1 MKKKKF
7 AAFLTA
13 LTVGLSGAVTAD
25 AMLSEDEQKA
35 AYIEKAVREALEVE
49 TETDT
54 EETVESENE
63 TVADT
68 EAVTES
74 QMDETAETGEV
85 SGAETESE
93 TETESES
100 EAESETETQTQS
112 ETEAV
117 SEEEQTEKAESQT
130 EKIMV
135 AIDASHQGAGADL
148 TEEEPAGPGSETM
161 IKGFSEGTSGTATGL
176 EENELNLEVATKLR
190 DILEDRG
197 YEVLMTRE
205 DADTQLSEVERAE
218 LVNAS
223 DAQILISLHANGG
236 DDSSERGACAQ
247 APSYENP
254 YITDSDLVKKSN
266 ALGDIVLQAYCD
278 KTGLADKGLYNV
290 DSRAQI
296 NWSKIPVIVLEMGF
310 MSNTEDDT
318 YMAEDT
324 NQQKMAEGIADGID
338 LYFGRS

>member
-13 LTVGLSGAVTAD
+13 LAVGLSGAVTAD

-35 AYIEKAVREALEVE
+35 AYIEKAVREALEAE

-54 EETVESENE
+54 EGNVESDNE

-74 QMDETAETGEV
+74 QMEETTEEV
-85 SGAETESE
+85 SEAETEAE
-93 TETESES
+93 TE
-100 EAESETETQTQS
+100 TQS

-117 SEEEQTEKAESQT
+117 SEEEQTENAESQT

-135 AIDASHQGAGADL
+135 AIDASHQGADADL
-148 TEEEPAGPGSETM
+148 TEEEPVGPGAETM
-161 IKGFSEGTSGTATGL
+161 IKGFSEGISGTATGL
-176 EENELNLEVATKLR
+176 EENELNLEVATKLK
-190 DILEDRG
+190 DILEERG
-197 YEVLMTRE
+197 YEVFMTRE

-254 YITDSDLVKKSN
+254 YITDTDLVKKSN

-278 KTGLADKGLYNV
+278 KTGLTDKGLYNI

>member
-1 MKKKKF
+1 MKKKKI

-13 LTVGLSGAVTAD
+13 LAVGLSGAVTAD

-35 AYIEKAVREALEVE
+35 AYIEKAVREALEAE

-54 EETVESENE
+54 EGNVESDNE

-74 QMDETAETGEV
+74 QMEETTEEV
-85 SGAETESE
+85 SEAE
-93 TETESES
+93 TETE
-100 EAESETETQTQS
+100 TETQS

-117 SEEEQTEKAESQT
+117 SEEEQTENAESQT

-135 AIDASHQGAGADL
+135 AIDASHQGADADL
-148 TEEEPAGPGSETM
+148 TEEEPVGPGSETM
-161 IKGFSEGTSGTATGL
+161 IKGFSEGISGTATGL
-176 EENELNLEVATKLR
+176 EENELNLEVATKLK
-190 DILEDRG
+190 DILEERG
-197 YEVLMTRE
+197 YEVFMTRE

-254 YITDSDLVKKSN
+254 YITDTDLVKKSN
-266 ALGDIVLQAYCD
+266 ALGDIVLQSYCD
-278 KTGLADKGLYNV
+278 KTGLTDKGLYNI

>member
-13 LTVGLSGAVTAD
+13 LAVGLSGAVTAD

-35 AYIEKAVREALEVE
+35 AYIEKAVREALEAE

-54 EETVESENE
+54 EGNVESDNE

-74 QMDETAETGEV
+74 QMEETTEEV
-85 SGAETESE
+85 SEAETEAE
-93 TETESES
+93 TE
-100 EAESETETQTQS
+100 TQS

-117 SEEEQTEKAESQT
+117 SEEEQTENAESQT

-135 AIDASHQGAGADL
+135 AIDASHQGADADL
-148 TEEEPAGPGSETM
+148 TEEEPVGPGSETM
-161 IKGFSEGTSGTATGL
+161 IKGFSEGISGTATGL
-176 EENELNLEVATKLR
+176 EENELNLEVATKLK
-190 DILEDRG
+190 DILEERG
-197 YEVLMTRE
+197 YEVFMTRE

-254 YITDSDLVKKSN
+254 YITDTDLVKKSN

-278 KTGLADKGLYNV
+278 KTGLTDKGLYNI

>member
-13 LTVGLSGAVTAD
+13 LAVELTGAVTAD

-35 AYIEKAVREALEVE
+35 AYIEKAVREALEAE

-54 EETVESENE
+54 EGNVESDNE

-74 QMDETAETGEV
+74 QMEETTEEV
-85 SGAETESE
+85 SEAETE
-93 TETESES
+93 
-100 EAESETETQTQS
+100 AETETQF

-117 SEEEQTEKAESQT
+117 SEEEQTENAESQT

-135 AIDASHQGAGADL
+135 AIDASHQGADADL
-148 TEEEPAGPGSETM
+148 TEEEPVGPGSETM
-161 IKGFSEGTSGTATGL
+161 IKGFSEGISGTATGL
-176 EENELNLEVATKLR
+176 EENELNLEVATKLK
-190 DILEDRG
+190 DILEERG
-197 YEVLMTRE
+197 YEVFMTRE

-254 YITDSDLVKKSN
+254 YITDTDLVKKSN

-278 KTGLADKGLYNV
+278 KTGLTDKGLYNV

-324 NQQKMAEGIADGID
+324 NQQKMAEGIADCID

>member
-13 LTVGLSGAVTAD
+13 LAVGLSGAVTAD

-35 AYIEKAVREALEVE
+35 AYIEKAVREALEAE

-54 EETVESENE
+54 EGNVESDNE

-74 QMDETAETGEV
+74 QMEETTEEV
-85 SGAETESE
+85 SEAETE
-93 TETESES
+93 
-100 EAESETETQTQS
+100 AETETQF

-117 SEEEQTEKAESQT
+117 SEEEQTENAESQT

-135 AIDASHQGAGADL
+135 AIDASHQGADADL
-148 TEEEPAGPGSETM
+148 TEEEPVGPGSETM
-161 IKGFSEGTSGTATGL
+161 IKGFSEGISGTATGL
-176 EENELNLEVATKLR
+176 EENELNLEVATKLK
-190 DILEDRG
+190 DILEERG
-197 YEVLMTRE
+197 YEVFMTRE

-254 YITDSDLVKKSN
+254 YITDTDLVKKSN

-278 KTGLADKGLYNV
+278 KTGLTDKGLYNI

>member
-13 LTVGLSGAVTAD
+13 LAVGLSGAVTAD

-35 AYIEKAVREALEVE
+35 AYIEKAVREALEAE

-54 EETVESENE
+54 EGNVESDNE
-63 TVADT
+63 TVVDT

-74 QMDETAETGEV
+74 QMEETKEEV
-85 SGAETESE
+85 SEAE
-93 TETESES
+93 TETE
-100 EAESETETQTQS
+100 TETQS

-117 SEEEQTEKAESQT
+117 SEEEQTENAESQT

-135 AIDASHQGAGADL
+135 AIDASHQGADADL
-148 TEEEPAGPGSETM
+148 TEEEPVGPGSETM
-161 IKGFSEGTSGTATGL
+161 IKGFSEGISGTATGL
-176 EENELNLEVATKLR
+176 EENELNLEVATKLK
-190 DILEDRG
+190 DILEERG
-197 YEVLMTRE
+197 YEVFMTRE

-254 YITDSDLVKKSN
+254 YITDTDLVKKSN

-278 KTGLADKGLYNV
+278 KTGLTDKGLYNI

>member
-13 LTVGLSGAVTAD
+13 LAVGLSGAVTAD

-35 AYIEKAVREALEVE
+35 AYIEKAVREALEAE

-54 EETVESENE
+54 EGNVESDNE

-74 QMDETAETGEV
+74 QMEETTEEV
-85 SGAETESE
+85 SEAETEAE
-93 TETESES
+93 TE
-100 EAESETETQTQS
+100 TQS
-112 ETEAV
+112 ETETV
-117 SEEEQTEKAESQT
+117 SEEEQTENAESQT

-135 AIDASHQGAGADL
+135 AIDASHQGADADL
-148 TEEEPAGPGSETM
+148 TEEEPIGPGSETM
-161 IKGFSEGTSGTATGL
+161 IKGFSEGISGTATGL
-176 EENELNLEVATKLR
+176 EENELNLEVAVKLK
-190 DILEDRG
+190 DILEERG
-197 YEVLMTRE
+197 YEVFMTRE

-254 YITDSDLVKKSN
+254 YITDTDLVKKSN

-278 KTGLADKGLYNV
+278 KTGLTDKGLYNV

>member
-13 LTVGLSGAVTAD
+13 LAVGLTGAVTAD

-35 AYIEKAVREALEVE
+35 AYIEKAVREALEAE

-54 EETVESENE
+54 EGNVESDNE

-74 QMDETAETGEV
+74 QMEETTEEV
-85 SGAETESE
+85 SEAETE
-93 TETESES
+93 
-100 EAESETETQTQS
+100 AETETQF

-117 SEEEQTEKAESQT
+117 SEEEQTENAESQT

-135 AIDASHQGAGADL
+135 AIDASHQGADADL
-148 TEEEPAGPGSETM
+148 TEEEPVGPGSETM
-161 IKGFSEGTSGTATGL
+161 IKGFSEGISGTATGL
-176 EENELNLEVATKLR
+176 EENELNLEVATKLK
-190 DILEDRG
+190 DILEERG
-197 YEVLMTRE
+197 YEVFMTRE

-254 YITDSDLVKKSN
+254 YITDTDLVKKSN

-278 KTGLADKGLYNV
+278 KTGLTDKGLYNV

>member
-13 LTVGLSGAVTAD
+13 LAVGLTGAVTAD

-35 AYIEKAVREALEVE
+35 AYIEKAVREALEAE

-54 EETVESENE
+54 EGNVESDNE

-74 QMDETAETGEV
+74 QMEETTEEV
-85 SGAETESE
+85 SEAETE
-93 TETESES
+93 
-100 EAESETETQTQS
+100 AETETQF
-112 ETEAV
+112 ETETV
-117 SEEEQTEKAESQT
+117 SEEEQTENAESQT

-135 AIDASHQGAGADL
+135 AIDASHQGADADL
-148 TEEEPAGPGSETM
+148 TEEEPIGPGSETM
-161 IKGFSEGTSGTATGL
+161 IKGFSEGISGTATGL
-176 EENELNLEVATKLR
+176 EENELNLEVAVKLK
-190 DILEDRG
+190 DILEERG
-197 YEVLMTRE
+197 YEVFMTRE

-254 YITDSDLVKKSN
+254 YITDTDLVKKSN

-278 KTGLADKGLYNV
+278 KTGLTDKGLYNV

>member
-13 LTVGLSGAVTAD
+13 LAVGLSGAVTAD

-35 AYIEKAVREALEVE
+35 AYIEKAVREALEAE

-54 EETVESENE
+54 EGNVESDNE

-74 QMDETAETGEV
+74 QMEETTEEV
-85 SGAETESE
+85 SEAETEAE
-93 TETESES
+93 TE
-100 EAESETETQTQS
+100 TQS
-112 ETEAV
+112 ETETV
-117 SEEEQTEKAESQT
+117 SEEEQTENAESQT

-135 AIDASHQGAGADL
+135 AIDASHQGADADL
-148 TEEEPAGPGSETM
+148 TEEEPIGPGSETM
-161 IKGFSEGTSGTATGL
+161 IKGFSEGISGTATGL
-176 EENELNLEVATKLR
+176 EENELNLEVAVKLK
-190 DILEDRG
+190 DILEERG
-197 YEVLMTRE
+197 YEVFMTRE

-254 YITDSDLVKKSN
+254 YITDTDLVKKSN

-278 KTGLADKGLYNV
+278 KTGLTDKGLYNI

>member
-13 LTVGLSGAVTAD
+13 LAVGLTGAVTAD

-35 AYIEKAVREALEVE
+35 AYIEKAVREALEAE

-54 EETVESENE
+54 EGNVESDNE

-74 QMDETAETGEV
+74 QMEETTEEV
-85 SGAETESE
+85 SEAETEAE
-93 TETESES
+93 TE
-100 EAESETETQTQS
+100 TQS
-112 ETEAV
+112 ETETV
-117 SEEEQTEKAESQT
+117 SEEEQTENAESQT

-135 AIDASHQGAGADL
+135 AIDASHQGADADL
-148 TEEEPAGPGSETM
+148 TEEEPIGPGSETM
-161 IKGFSEGTSGTATGL
+161 IKGFSEGISGTATGL
-176 EENELNLEVATKLR
+176 EENELNLEVAVKLKE
-190 DILEDRG
+190 ILEERG
-197 YEVLMTRE
+197 YEVFMTRE

-254 YITDSDLVKKSN
+254 YITDTDLVKKSN

-278 KTGLADKGLYNV
+278 KTGLTDKGLYNV

>member
-13 LTVGLSGAVTAD
+13 LAVGLSGAVTAD

-35 AYIEKAVREALEVE
+35 AYIEKAVREALEAE
-49 TETDT
+49 TETDI
-54 EETVESENE
+54 EGNVESDNE

-74 QMDETAETGEV
+74 QMEEATEEV
-85 SGAETESE
+85 SEAE
-93 TETESES
+93 TETE
-100 EAESETETQTQS
+100 TETQS

-117 SEEEQTEKAESQT
+117 SEEEQTENAESQT

-135 AIDASHQGAGADL
+135 AIDASHQGADADL
-148 TEEEPAGPGSETM
+148 TEEEPVGPGSETM
-161 IKGFSEGTSGTATGL
+161 IKGFSEGISGTATGL
-176 EENELNLEVATKLR
+176 EENELNLEVATKLK
-190 DILEDRG
+190 DILEERG
-197 YEVLMTRE
+197 YEVFMTRE

-254 YITDSDLVKKSN
+254 YITDTDLVKKSN

-278 KTGLADKGLYNV
+278 KTGLTDKGLYNI

>member
-13 LTVGLSGAVTAD
+13 LAVGLSGAVTAD

-35 AYIEKAVREALEVE
+35 AYIEKAVREALSAE
-49 TETDT
+49 TETDA
-54 EETVESENE
+54 EETTKSENE
-63 TVADT
+63 ATESETAAET
-68 EAVTES
+68 EAVTE
-74 QMDETAETGEV
+74 EA
-85 SGAETESE
+85 SE
-93 TETESES
+93 TETESETDT
-100 EAESETETQTQS
+100 ETETETQS

-117 SEEEQTEKAESQT
+117 LEEEQTEKTESQT

-135 AIDASHQGAGADL
+135 AIDASHQGTDADL

-176 EENELNLEVATKLR
+176 EENELNLEVATKLKE
-190 DILEDRG
+190 ILEERG
-197 YEVLMTRE
+197 YEVFMTRE

-236 DDSSERGACAQ
+236 DDSSERGACVQ

-254 YITDSDLVKKSN
+254 YIIDTDIVKKSN
-266 ALGDIVLQAYCD
+266 ALADIVLQSYCNQ
-278 KTGLADKGLYNV
+278 TGLTEKGLYNV

>member
-13 LTVGLSGAVTAD
+13 LAVGLSGAVTAD

-35 AYIEKAVREALEVE
+35 AYIEKAVREALEAE

-54 EETVESENE
+54 EGNVESDNE

-74 QMDETAETGEV
+74 QMEETTEEV
-85 SGAETESE
+85 SEAE
-93 TETESES
+93 TETE
-100 EAESETETQTQS
+100 TETQS

-117 SEEEQTEKAESQT
+117 SEEEQTENAESQT

-135 AIDASHQGAGADL
+135 AIDASHQGADADL
-148 TEEEPAGPGSETM
+148 TEEEPVGPGSETM
-161 IKGFSEGTSGTATGL
+161 IKGFSEGISGTATGL
-176 EENELNLEVATKLR
+176 EENELNLEVATKLK
-190 DILEDRG
+190 DILEERG
-197 YEVLMTRE
+197 YEVFMTRE

-254 YITDSDLVKKSN
+254 YITDTDLVKKSN

-278 KTGLADKGLYNV
+278 KTGLTDKGLYNI

>member
-13 LTVGLSGAVTAD
+13 LAVGLSGAVTAD

-35 AYIEKAVREALEVE
+35 AYIEKAVREALEAE

-54 EETVESENE
+54 EGNVESDNE

-74 QMDETAETGEV
+74 QMEETTEEV
-85 SGAETESE
+85 SEAETEAE
-93 TETESES
+93 TE
-100 EAESETETQTQS
+100 TQS

-117 SEEEQTEKAESQT
+117 SEEEQTENAESQT

-135 AIDASHQGAGADL
+135 AIDASHQGTDADL
-148 TEEEPAGPGSETM
+148 TEEEPVGPGSETM
-161 IKGFSEGTSGTATGL
+161 IKGFSEGISGTATGL
-176 EENELNLEVATKLR
+176 EENELNLEVAAKLK
-190 DILEDRG
+190 DILEERG
-197 YEVLMTRE
+197 YEVFMTRE

-236 DDSSERGACAQ
+236 DDSIERGACAQ

-254 YITDSDLVKKSN
+254 YITDTDLVKKSN

-278 KTGLADKGLYNV
+278 KTGLTDKGLYNI

>member
-13 LTVGLSGAVTAD
+13 LAVGLSGAVTAD

-35 AYIEKAVREALEVE
+35 AYIEKAVREALEAE

-54 EETVESENE
+54 EGNVESDNE

-74 QMDETAETGEV
+74 QMEETTEEV
-85 SGAETESE
+85 SEAETEAE
-93 TETESES
+93 TE
-100 EAESETETQTQS
+100 TQS
-112 ETEAV
+112 ETETV
-117 SEEEQTEKAESQT
+117 SEEEQTENAESQT

-135 AIDASHQGAGADL
+135 AIDASHQGADADL
-148 TEEEPAGPGSETM
+148 TEEEPIGPGSETM
-161 IKGFSEGTSGTATGL
+161 IKGFSEGISGTATGL
-176 EENELNLEVATKLR
+176 EENELNLEVATKLK
-190 DILEDRG
+190 DILEERG
-197 YEVLMTRE
+197 YEVFMTRE

-254 YITDSDLVKKSN
+254 YITDTDLVKKSN

-278 KTGLADKGLYNV
+278 KTGLTDKGLYNI

>member
-13 LTVGLSGAVTAD
+13 LAVGLSGAVTAD

-35 AYIEKAVREALEVE
+35 AYIEKAVREALEAE

-54 EETVESENE
+54 EGNVESDNE

-74 QMDETAETGEV
+74 QMEETTEEV
-85 SGAETESE
+85 SEAETE
-93 TETESES
+93 
-100 EAESETETQTQS
+100 AETETQF

-117 SEEEQTEKAESQT
+117 SEEEQTDNAESQT

-135 AIDASHQGAGADL
+135 AIDASHQGADADL
-148 TEEEPAGPGSETM
+148 TEEEPVGPGSETM
-161 IKGFSEGTSGTATGL
+161 IKGFSEGISGTATGL
-176 EENELNLEVATKLR
+176 EENELNLEVATKLK
-190 DILEDRG
+190 DILEERG
-197 YEVLMTRE
+197 YEVFMTRE

-254 YITDSDLVKKSN
+254 YITDTDLVKKSN

-278 KTGLADKGLYNV
+278 KTGLTDKGLYNI

>member
-13 LTVGLSGAVTAD
+13 LAVGLTGAVTAD

-35 AYIEKAVREALEVE
+35 AYIEKAVREALEAE

-54 EETVESENE
+54 EGNVESDNE

-74 QMDETAETGEV
+74 QMEETTEEV
-85 SGAETESE
+85 SEAETEAE
-93 TETESES
+93 TE
-100 EAESETETQTQS
+100 TQS
-112 ETEAV
+112 ETETV
-117 SEEEQTEKAESQT
+117 SEEEQTENAESQT

-135 AIDASHQGAGADL
+135 AIDASHQGADADL
-148 TEEEPAGPGSETM
+148 TEEEPIGPGSETM
-161 IKGFSEGTSGTATGL
+161 RKGFSEGISGTATGL
-176 EENELNLEVATKLR
+176 EENELNLEVAVKLK
-190 DILEDRG
+190 DILEERG
-197 YEVLMTRE
+197 YEVFMTRE

-254 YITDSDLVKKSN
+254 YITDTDLVKKSN

-278 KTGLADKGLYNV
+278 KTGLTDKGLYNV

>member
-13 LTVGLSGAVTAD
+13 LAVGLSGAVTAD

-35 AYIEKAVREALEVE
+35 AYIEKAVREALEAE

-54 EETVESENE
+54 EGNVESDNE

-74 QMDETAETGEV
+74 QMEETTEEV
-85 SGAETESE
+85 SEAETE
-93 TETESES
+93 
-100 EAESETETQTQS
+100 AETETQF

-117 SEEEQTEKAESQT
+117 SEEEQTENAESQT

-135 AIDASHQGAGADL
+135 AIDASHQGADADL
-148 TEEEPAGPGSETM
+148 TEEEPVGPGSETM
-161 IKGFSEGTSGTATGL
+161 IKGFSEGISGTATGL
-176 EENELNLEVATKLR
+176 EENELNLEVAAKLK
-190 DILEDRG
+190 DILEERG
-197 YEVLMTRE
+197 YEVFMTRE

-254 YITDSDLVKKSN
+254 YITDTDLVKKSN

-278 KTGLADKGLYNV
+278 KTGLTDKGLYNI

>member
-13 LTVGLSGAVTAD
+13 LAVGLSGAVTAD

-35 AYIEKAVREALEVE
+35 AYIEKAVREALEAE

-54 EETVESENE
+54 EGNVESDNE

-74 QMDETAETGEV
+74 QMEETTETEEV
-85 SGAETESE
+85 SEAE
-93 TETESES
+93 TETE
-100 EAESETETQTQS
+100 TETQS

-117 SEEEQTEKAESQT
+117 SEEEQTENAESQT

-135 AIDASHQGAGADL
+135 AIDASHQGADADL
-148 TEEEPAGPGSETM
+148 TEEEPVGPGSETM
-161 IKGFSEGTSGTATGL
+161 IKGFSEGISGTATGL
-176 EENELNLEVATKLR
+176 EENELNLEVATKLK
-190 DILEDRG
+190 DILEERG
-197 YEVLMTRE
+197 YEVFMTRE

-223 DAQILISLHANGG
+223 DAQILISLHVNGG

-254 YITDSDLVKKSN
+254 YITDTDLVKKSN

-278 KTGLADKGLYNV
+278 KTGLTDKGLYNI

-324 NQQKMAEGIADGID
+324 NQQKMAEGID

>member
-13 LTVGLSGAVTAD
+13 LAVGLSGAVTAD

-35 AYIEKAVREALEVE
+35 AYIEKAVREALEAE
-49 TETDT
+49 METDT
-54 EETVESENE
+54 EGNVESDNE

-74 QMDETAETGEV
+74 QMEETTETEEV
-85 SGAETESE
+85 SEAE
-93 TETESES
+93 TETE
-100 EAESETETQTQS
+100 TETQS

-117 SEEEQTEKAESQT
+117 SEEEQTENAESQT

-135 AIDASHQGAGADL
+135 AIDASHQGADADL
-148 TEEEPAGPGSETM
+148 TEEEPVGPGSETM
-161 IKGFSEGTSGTATGL
+161 IKGFSEGISGTATGL
-176 EENELNLEVATKLR
+176 EENELNLEVATKLK
-190 DILEDRG
+190 DILEERG
-197 YEVLMTRE
+197 YEVFMTRE

-254 YITDSDLVKKSN
+254 YITDTDLVKKSN

-278 KTGLADKGLYNV
+278 KTGLTDKGLYNI
-290 DSRAQI
+290 DSHAQI

>member
-13 LTVGLSGAVTAD
+13 LAVGLTGAVTAD

-35 AYIEKAVREALEVE
+35 AYIEKAVREALEAE

-54 EETVESENE
+54 EGNVESDNE

-74 QMDETAETGEV
+74 QMEETTEEV
-85 SGAETESE
+85 SEAETEAE
-93 TETESES
+93 TE
-100 EAESETETQTQS
+100 TQS
-112 ETEAV
+112 ETETV
-117 SEEEQTEKAESQT
+117 SEEEQTENAESQT

-135 AIDASHQGAGADL
+135 AIDASHQGADADL
-148 TEEEPAGPGSETM
+148 TEEEPIGPGSETM
-161 IKGFSEGTSGTATGL
+161 IKGFSEGISGTATGL
-176 EENELNLEVATKLR
+176 EENELNLEVAVKLK
-190 DILEDRG
+190 DILEERG
-197 YEVLMTRE
+197 YEVFMTRE

-254 YITDSDLVKKSN
+254 YITDTDLVKKSN

-278 KTGLADKGLYNV
+278 KTGLTDKGLYNI

>member
-13 LTVGLSGAVTAD
+13 LAVGLSGAVTAD

-35 AYIEKAVREALEVE
+35 AYIEKAVREALEAE

-54 EETVESENE
+54 EGNVESDNE

-74 QMDETAETGEV
+74 QMEETTEEV
-85 SGAETESE
+85 SEAETE
-93 TETESES
+93 
-100 EAESETETQTQS
+100 AETETQF

-117 SEEEQTEKAESQT
+117 SEEEQTENAESQT

-135 AIDASHQGAGADL
+135 AIDASHQGADADL
-148 TEEEPAGPGSETM
+148 TEEEPIGPGSETM
-161 IKGFSEGTSGTATGL
+161 IKGFSEGISGTATGL
-176 EENELNLEVATKLR
+176 EENELNLEVAVKLK
-190 DILEDRG
+190 DILEERG
-197 YEVLMTRE
+197 YEVFMTRE

-254 YITDSDLVKKSN
+254 YITDTDLVKKSN

-278 KTGLADKGLYNV
+278 KTGLTDKGLYNI

>member
-13 LTVGLSGAVTAD
+13 LAVGLTGAVTAD

-35 AYIEKAVREALEVE
+35 AYIEKAVREALEAE

-54 EETVESENE
+54 EGNVESDNE

-74 QMDETAETGEV
+74 QMEETTEEV
-85 SGAETESE
+85 SEAETEAE
-93 TETESES
+93 TE
-100 EAESETETQTQS
+100 TQS
-112 ETEAV
+112 ETETV
-117 SEEEQTEKAESQT
+117 SEEEQTENAESQT

-135 AIDASHQGAGADL
+135 AIDASHQGADADL
-148 TEEEPAGPGSETM
+148 TEEEPVGPGSETM
-161 IKGFSEGTSGTATGL
+161 IKGFSEGISGTATGL
-176 EENELNLEVATKLR
+176 EENELNLEVATKLK
-190 DILEDRG
+190 DILEERG
-197 YEVLMTRE
+197 YEVFMTRE

-254 YITDSDLVKKSN
+254 YITDTDLVKKSN

-278 KTGLADKGLYNV
+278 KTGLTDKGLYNI

>member
-35 AYIEKAVREALEVE
+35 AYIEKAVKEALNAETEGQTEEQTEIGSE
-49 TETDT
+49 TETESQT
-54 EETVESENE
+54 ETESE
-63 TVADT
+63 T
-68 EAVTES
+68 EAES
-74 QMDETAETGEV
+74 QT
-85 SGAETESE
+85 ETESE
-93 TETESES
+93 TETET
-100 EAESETETQTQS
+100 ETETEEVTDALQS
-112 ETEAV
+112 
-117 SEEEQTEKAESQT
+117 KGNESQT

-135 AIDASHQGAGADL
+135 AIDASHQASKADL
-148 TEEEPAGPGSETM
+148 TEEEPVGPGSETM
-161 IKGFSEGTSGTATGL
+161 VKGFSEGTSGITTGL
-176 EENELNLEVATKLR
+176 EENELNLAVAKKLKS
-190 DILEDRG
+190 ILEERG
-197 YEVLMTRE
+197 YEVFMTRE
-205 DADTQLSEVERAE
+205 DGDTQLSEEERAE

-236 DDSSERGACAQ
+236 DDSSEKGASVQ

-254 YITDSDLVKKSN
+254 YIKDTDTIKKSN
-266 ALGDIVLQAYCD
+266 ALADIVLQSYCD
-278 KTGLADKGLYNV
+278 ETGLTAKGLYNV

>member
-13 LTVGLSGAVTAD
+13 LAVGLTGAVTAD

-35 AYIEKAVREALEVE
+35 AYIEKAVREALEAE

-54 EETVESENE
+54 EGNVESDNE

-74 QMDETAETGEV
+74 QMEETTEEV
-85 SGAETESE
+85 SEAETE
-93 TETESES
+93 
-100 EAESETETQTQS
+100 AETETQF

-117 SEEEQTEKAESQT
+117 SEEEQTENAESQT

-135 AIDASHQGAGADL
+135 AIDASHQGADADL
-148 TEEEPAGPGSETM
+148 TEEEPVGPGSETM
-161 IKGFSEGTSGTATGL
+161 IKGFSEGISGTATGL
-176 EENELNLEVATKLR
+176 EENELNLEVATKLK
-190 DILEDRG
+190 DILEERG
-197 YEVLMTRE
+197 YEVFMTRE

-254 YITDSDLVKKSN
+254 YITDTDLVKKSN

-278 KTGLADKGLYNV
+278 KTGLTDKGLYNI

>member
-13 LTVGLSGAVTAD
+13 LAVGLSGAVTAD

-35 AYIEKAVREALEVE
+35 AYIEKAVREALEAE

-54 EETVESENE
+54 EGNVESDNE

-74 QMDETAETGEV
+74 QMEETTEEV
-85 SGAETESE
+85 SEAETE
-93 TETESES
+93 
-100 EAESETETQTQS
+100 AETETQF

-117 SEEEQTEKAESQT
+117 SEEEQTENAESQT

-135 AIDASHQGAGADL
+135 AIDASHQGADADL
-148 TEEEPAGPGSETM
+148 TEEEPVGPGSETM
-161 IKGFSEGTSGTATGL
+161 IKGFSEGISGTATGL
-176 EENELNLEVATKLR
+176 EENELNLEVATKLK
-190 DILEDRG
+190 DILEERG
-197 YEVLMTRE
+197 YEVFMTRE

-254 YITDSDLVKKSN
+254 YITDTDLVKKSN

-278 KTGLADKGLYNV
+278 KTGLTEKGLYNV

>member
-13 LTVGLSGAVTAD
+13 LAVGLSGAVTAD

-35 AYIEKAVREALEVE
+35 AYIEKAVREALEAE

-54 EETVESENE
+54 EGNVESENE
-63 TVADT
+63 TAADT

-74 QMDETAETGEV
+74 QMEETTETEEV
-85 SGAETESE
+85 SEAE
-93 TETESES
+93 TETE
-100 EAESETETQTQS
+100 TETQS

-117 SEEEQTEKAESQT
+117 SEEEQTENAESQT

-135 AIDASHQGAGADL
+135 AIDASHQGADADL
-148 TEEEPAGPGSETM
+148 TEEEPVGPGSETM
-161 IKGFSEGTSGTATGL
+161 IKGFSEGISGTATGL
-176 EENELNLEVATKLR
+176 EENELNLEVATKLK
-190 DILEDRG
+190 DILEERG
-197 YEVLMTRE
+197 YEVFMTRE

-254 YITDSDLVKKSN
+254 YITDTDLVKKSN

-278 KTGLADKGLYNV
+278 KTGLTDKGLYNI

-296 NWSKIPVIVLEMGF
+296 NWSKIPVTLIEMGF
-310 MSNTEDDT
+310 LSNPTEDR
-318 YMAEDT
+318 YMQKKST
-324 NQQKMAEGIADGID
+324 QNKMAKGMADGID
-338 LYFGRS
+338 KYFNR

>member
-13 LTVGLSGAVTAD
+13 LAVGLTGAVTAD

-35 AYIEKAVREALEVE
+35 AYIEKAVREALEAE

-54 EETVESENE
+54 EGNVESDNE

-74 QMDETAETGEV
+74 QMEETTEEV
-85 SGAETESE
+85 SEAETEAE
-93 TETESES
+93 TE
-100 EAESETETQTQS
+100 TQS
-112 ETEAV
+112 ETETV
-117 SEEEQTEKAESQT
+117 SEEEQTENAESQT

-135 AIDASHQGAGADL
+135 AIDASHQGADADL
-148 TEEEPAGPGSETM
+148 TEEEPIGPGSETM
-161 IKGFSEGTSGTATGL
+161 IKGFSEGISGTATGL
-176 EENELNLEVATKLR
+176 EENELNLEVATKLK
-190 DILEDRG
+190 DILEERG
-197 YEVLMTRE
+197 YEVFMTRE

-254 YITDSDLVKKSN
+254 YITDTDLVKKSN

-278 KTGLADKGLYNV
+278 KTGLTDKGLYNV

>member
-1 MKKKKF
+1 
-7 AAFLTA
+7 
-13 LTVGLSGAVTAD
+13 
-25 AMLSEDEQKA
+25 
-35 AYIEKAVREALEVE
+35 
-49 TETDT
+49 
-54 EETVESENE
+54 
-63 TVADT
+63 
-68 EAVTES
+68 
-74 QMDETAETGEV
+74 
-85 SGAETESE
+85 
-93 TETESES
+93 
-100 EAESETETQTQS
+100 
-112 ETEAV
+112 
-117 SEEEQTEKAESQT
+117 
-130 EKIMV
+130 
-135 AIDASHQGAGADL
+135 
-148 TEEEPAGPGSETM
+148 M
-161 IKGFSEGTSGTATGL
+161 IKGFSEGISGTATGL
-176 EENELNLEVATKLR
+176 EENELNLEVAAKLK
-190 DILEDRG
+190 DILEERG
-197 YEVLMTRE
+197 YEVFMTRE

-254 YITDSDLVKKSN
+254 YITDTDLVKKSN

-278 KTGLADKGLYNV
+278 KTGLTDKGLYNV

>member
-13 LTVGLSGAVTAD
+13 LAVGLSGAVTAD

-35 AYIEKAVREALEVE
+35 AYIEKAVREALEAE

-54 EETVESENE
+54 EGNVESENE

-74 QMDETAETGEV
+74 QMEETT
-85 SGAETESE
+85 ETEEVSE
-93 TETESES
+93 TETE
-100 EAESETETQTQS
+100 TETQS

-117 SEEEQTEKAESQT
+117 SEEEQTENAESQT

-135 AIDASHQGAGADL
+135 AIDASHQGADADL
-148 TEEEPAGPGSETM
+148 TEEEPVGPGSETM
-161 IKGFSEGTSGTATGL
+161 IKGFSEGISGTATGL
-176 EENELNLEVATKLR
+176 EENELNLEVATKLK
-190 DILEDRG
+190 DILEERG
-197 YEVLMTRE
+197 YEVFMTRE

-254 YITDSDLVKKSN
+254 YITDTDLVKKSN

-278 KTGLADKGLYNV
+278 KTGLTDKGLYNI

>member
-13 LTVGLSGAVTAD
+13 LAVGLTGAVTAD

-35 AYIEKAVREALEVE
+35 AYIEKAVREALEAE

-54 EETVESENE
+54 EGNVESDNE

-74 QMDETAETGEV
+74 QMEETTEEV
-85 SGAETESE
+85 SEAETE
-93 TETESES
+93 
-100 EAESETETQTQS
+100 AETETQF

-117 SEEEQTEKAESQT
+117 SEEEQTENAESQT

-135 AIDASHQGAGADL
+135 AIDASHQGADADL
-148 TEEEPAGPGSETM
+148 TEEEPVGPGSETM
-161 IKGFSEGTSGTATGL
+161 IKGFSEGISGTATGL
-176 EENELNLEVATKLR
+176 EENELNLEVAVKLK
-190 DILEDRG
+190 DILEERG
-197 YEVLMTRE
+197 YEVFMTRE

-254 YITDSDLVKKSN
+254 YITDTDLVKKSN

-278 KTGLADKGLYNV
+278 KTGLTDKGLYNV

>member
-13 LTVGLSGAVTAD
+13 LAVGLTGAVTAD

-35 AYIEKAVREALEVE
+35 AYIEKAVREALEAE

-54 EETVESENE
+54 EGNVESDNE

-74 QMDETAETGEV
+74 QMEETTEEV
-85 SGAETESE
+85 SEAETE
-93 TETESES
+93 
-100 EAESETETQTQS
+100 AETETQF

-117 SEEEQTEKAESQT
+117 SEEEQTENAESQT

-135 AIDASHQGAGADL
+135 AIDASHQGADADL
-148 TEEEPAGPGSETM
+148 TEEEPIGPGSETM
-161 IKGFSEGTSGTATGL
+161 IKGFSEGISGTATGL
-176 EENELNLEVATKLR
+176 EENELNLEVAVKLK
-190 DILEDRG
+190 DILEERG
-197 YEVLMTRE
+197 YEVFMTRE

-254 YITDSDLVKKSN
+254 YITDTDLVKKSN

-278 KTGLADKGLYNV
+278 KTGLTDKGLYNI

>member
-13 LTVGLSGAVTAD
+13 LAVGLSGAVTAD

-35 AYIEKAVREALEVE
+35 AYIEKAVREALEAE

-54 EETVESENE
+54 EGNVESDNE

-74 QMDETAETGEV
+74 QMEETTEEV
-85 SGAETESE
+85 SEAETEAE
-93 TETESES
+93 TE
-100 EAESETETQTQS
+100 TQS

-117 SEEEQTEKAESQT
+117 SEEEQTENAESQT

-135 AIDASHQGAGADL
+135 AIDASHQGADADL
-148 TEEEPAGPGSETM
+148 TEEEPVGPGSETM
-161 IKGFSEGTSGTATGL
+161 TKGFSEGISGTATGL
-176 EENELNLEVATKLR
+176 EENELNLEVAAKLK
-190 DILEDRG
+190 DILEERG
-197 YEVLMTRE
+197 YEVFMTRE

-254 YITDSDLVKKSN
+254 YITDTDLVKKSN

-278 KTGLADKGLYNV
+278 KTGLTDKGLYNI

>member
-13 LTVGLSGAVTAD
+13 LAVGLSGAVTAD

-35 AYIEKAVREALEVE
+35 AYIEKAVREALEAE

-54 EETVESENE
+54 EGNVESDNE

-74 QMDETAETGEV
+74 QMEETTETEEV
-85 SGAETESE
+85 SEAE
-93 TETESES
+93 TETE
-100 EAESETETQTQS
+100 TQS

-117 SEEEQTEKAESQT
+117 SEEEQTENAESQT

-135 AIDASHQGAGADL
+135 AIDASHQGADADL
-148 TEEEPAGPGSETM
+148 TEEEPVGPGSETM
-161 IKGFSEGTSGTATGL
+161 IKGFSEGISGTATGL
-176 EENELNLEVATKLR
+176 EENELNLEVAAKLK
-190 DILEDRG
+190 DILEERG
-197 YEVLMTRE
+197 YEVFMTRE

-254 YITDSDLVKKSN
+254 YITDTDLVKKSN

-278 KTGLADKGLYNV
+278 KTGLTDKGLYNI